1 MKFANFIDE
10 IGMPD
15 LIGKVCNRF
24 DIPDDSFFERFMQ
37 LLYWYISG
45 LSEPSKVKKLVTKL
59 FTFSKFQYVNDQNH
73 HVMFINRLNFILL
86 LALVCKVD
94 LKTQLLN
101 LLEGI
106 ENAKDA
112 KLINRNCHTKRY
124 KVAHRGYFHCYTML
138 YQWILQCSWDTKGM
152 EEFLNFA

>member
-1 MKFANFIDE
+1 MSTIK
-10 IGMPD
+10 
-15 LIGKVCNRF
+15 
-24 DIPDDSFFERFMQ
+24 S
-37 LLYWYISG
+37 
-45 LSEPSKVKKLVTKL
+45 
-59 FTFSKFQYVNDQNH
+59 H

-112 KLINRNCHTKRY
+112 KLIKLASQGVCVNRNCHTKRY
-124 KVAHRGYFHCYTML
+124 KVAHRGYFNCYTML

>member
-1 MKFANFIDE
+1 
-10 IGMPD
+10 
-15 LIGKVCNRF
+15 
-24 DIPDDSFFERFMQ
+24 MQ

-59 FTFSKFQYVNDQNH
+59 FTFSKFQYVNDQSH

-106 ENAKDA
+106 ENAKDKA
-112 KLINRNCHTKRY
+112 YKIGITGCLCVNRNCHTKRY
-124 KVAHRGYFHCYTML
+124 KVAHRGYFNCYTML